1 MFTYRSC
8 IDIYASQYVIW
19 SVNMWLAATTTQN
32 RISHSHRR
40 WIGMWILFFLS
51 ITKQDKDSE
60 TSSCHIWSLICITM
74 YKFIQLPLCCI
85 HLCDNN
91 PKPLFQIAKKNL
103 KFFVTY
109 NKAK

>member
-1 MFTYRSC
+1 M
-8 IDIYASQYVIW
+8 ASQHVVSCNHYTKQDKPFTSQVDGYVDMI
-19 SVNMWLAATTTQN
+19 
-32 RISHSHRR
+32 
-40 WIGMWILFFLS
+40 FLS

-60 TSSCHIWSLICITM
+60 TSSCHICSLICITM

-103 KFFVTY
+103 KFLSPTTRQ
-109 NKAK
+109 NSQG